1 MEPVEATTHS
11 PPSFLGNTAWDRLDA
26 EAVVFT
32 AVKLVE
38 RNRELKSEIPF
49 VVCLCNLK
57 NDLPKLKIVLDLMAM
72 VLSLKLPNELVE
84 RRGED
89 QIVIAP
95 KKK

>member
-1 MEPVEATTHS
+1 MESVEATTS
-11 PPSFLGNTAWDRLDA
+11 PPSSLGNTAWDILDA
-26 EAVVFT
+26 EVMVNT

-38 RNRELKSEIPF
+38 QRRELKNELPF
-49 VVCLCNLK
+49 VVCFCILK
-57 NDLPKLKIVLDLMAM
+57 DDRPKMKIVLDLMVM
-72 VLSLKLPNELVE
+72 VLSLKLPNELTE